1 MTPTE
6 KTRAWRK
13 ANPERYKAGG
23 RRNYLENRE
32 ARLTY
37 AADPDRR
44 ALKAKRMKEARARD
58 PEGSRLKFRA
68 WNYGL
73 TVERVRELLDA
84 GCAVCGS
91 DENLH
96 IDHDHS
102 CCPVGSSPRSCGRCV
117 RGAMCNGCNTA
128 LGLLKEDPVRIA
140 ALLAHTQKQA
150 SGGK

>member
-1 MTPTE
+1 MRTE
-6 KTRAWRK
+6 AQKRADR
-13 ANPERYKAGG
+13 AYYQ
-23 RRNYLENRE
+23 RNRDTKL
-32 ARLTY
+32 AY
-37 AADPDRR
+37 AADPGRR
-44 ALKAKRMKEARARD
+44 ALKAKRMREARARD

-73 TVERVRELLDA
+73 TIERVKGLLAA

-102 CCPVGSSPRSCGRCV
+102 CCPVGASPRSCGRCV
-117 RGAMCNGCNTA
+117 RGALCNGCNTA